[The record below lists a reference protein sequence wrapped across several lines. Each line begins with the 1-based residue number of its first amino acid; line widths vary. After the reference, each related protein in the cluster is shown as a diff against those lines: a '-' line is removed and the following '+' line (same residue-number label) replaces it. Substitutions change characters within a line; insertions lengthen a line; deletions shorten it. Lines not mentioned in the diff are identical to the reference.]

1 MKTSYPML
9 KMMLLNF
16 LSEKKEITGYDFLKY
31 AKGKGVSASAGTVYP
46 QLSDLLDKG
55 FIEQKIEGRKK
66 IYNLTEEGV
75 NFVNQLRENT
85 ETLKMMMKKIG
96 IVVGEKNPAMP
107 EEMRKVVKNLLYVLY
122 DLSSKNFNSNFSLKE
137 SLKLLI
143 ESEEILRRFE
153 DGR

>member
-31 AKGKGVSASAGTVYP
+31 AKEKGVPASAGTIYP
-46 QLSDLLDKG
+46 QLADLLDKG

-66 IYNLTEEGV
+66 IYKLTQEGTK
-75 NFVNQLRENT
+75 FVNQLRENT
-85 ETLKMMMKKIG
+85 EMLKTMMKKIG
-96 IVVGEKNPAMP
+96 IVVGEKNPTIP

-122 DLSSKNFNSNFSLKE
+122 DISSKNFNSNFSLKE
-137 SLKLLI
+137 SLKLI
-143 ESEEILRRFE
+143 VESEEILRRFE